1 MSIGFDTLRAA
12 DSLTQAGIA
21 ETHAKAIVSTMSNA
35 IGEHVATKTDIAGVQ
50 GEIAGVKA
58 DIAAVRTEIA
68 AVSTEMAAVRTEVA
82 ELKAALTWR
91 IVLSLGAFA
100 ALMRMMP

>member
-12 DSLTQAGIA
+12 ESLTQAGIA

-35 IGEHVATKTDIAGVQ
+35 ISEHVATKTDMAGVQ
-50 GEIAGVKA
+50 GEIAGVKT
-58 DIAAVRTEIA
+58 DIAAVRTEI
-68 AVSTEMAAVRTEVA
+68 AAVRTEVA

>member
-12 DSLTQAGIA
+12 ESLTQAGIA

-35 IGEHVATKTDIAGVQ
+35 IGEHVATKTDMAGVQ
-50 GEIAGVKA
+50 GEIAGVKT
-58 DIAAVRTEIA
+58 DIAAVRTEI
-68 AVSTEMAAVRTEVA
+68 AAVRTEVA